1 MGGST
6 YLQPLTLLVALGVQE
21 SLTQGRLTGVPSH
34 ILLGHPWL
42 LQHPI
47 VAMMV
52 IFLDAFGLIFMR
64 IDNVN
69 IRLLPGSIDHCM

>member
-1 MGGST
+1 
-6 YLQPLTLLVALGVQE
+6 
-21 SLTQGRLTGVPSH
+21 
-34 ILLGHPWL
+34 
-42 LQHPI
+42 
-47 VAMMV
+47 MMV